1 MCASSWKPSRKILI
15 PWMQWVSTGTP
26 DFCLEVEECRRG
38 ENFKGKSS
46 LLCLMKAHA
55 SLDVDLLK
63 TEWSEKQHMNI
74 ATLSTHALLLTIL
87 WLQQLCLRAHKGLC
101 DVLWPATTQ
110 VRCAPVQ
117 INKVGQLFSVH
128 GLTEKMGLFPD
139 LNWGLP
145 LLYKK
150 AY

>member
-1 MCASSWKPSRKILI
+1 
-15 PWMQWVSTGTP
+15 
-26 DFCLEVEECRRG
+26 
-38 ENFKGKSS
+38 
-46 LLCLMKAHA
+46 MKAHA

-117 INKVGQLFSVH
+117 INKVGLLFSVH